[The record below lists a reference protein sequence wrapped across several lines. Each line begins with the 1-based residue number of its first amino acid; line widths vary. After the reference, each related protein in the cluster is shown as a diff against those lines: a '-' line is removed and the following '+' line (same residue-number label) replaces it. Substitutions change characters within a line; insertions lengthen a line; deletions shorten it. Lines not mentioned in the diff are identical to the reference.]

1 MTISQLQLTCT
12 QHFCTLTVA
21 KNGLQNHQKS
31 QNCVKTKFDK
41 ALYGY
46 RKAPKLWAQHVV
58 TLVES
63 LKYHPFL
70 TDANCFRNDEL
81 DINIFTH
88 ADDGLLVGLASY
100 MLRFFELV
108 SNQVVMRIV
117 GRLARLDDQTFFLG
131 RVIVRTARG
140 YWVEANSKYIR
151 DVIGVLGLEDLR
163 LVSTPSVDRT
173 PTTESLVEL
182 ENDKRTKHV
191 QRAGNNTKD
200 LVSH

>member
-1 MTISQLQLTCT
+1 
-12 QHFCTLTVA
+12 
-21 KNGLQNHQKS
+21 
-31 QNCVKTKFDK
+31 
-41 ALYGY
+41 
-46 RKAPKLWAQHVV
+46 
-58 TLVES
+58 
-63 LKYHPFL
+63 
-70 TDANCFRNDEL
+70 
-81 DINIFTH
+81 
-88 ADDGLLVGLASY
+88 
-100 MLRFFELV
+100 MLRFFDLV
-108 SNQVVMRIV
+108 SNQVMMRIV

-140 YWVEANSKYIR
+140 YWVEANSKERLVDIGWKRIR
-151 DVIGVLGLEDLR
+151 STSETWIGVLGLGDLG